1 MKQRTRI
8 HLLRHGQV
16 EGHGETRYNGQ
27 RDVALTDLGREQSL
41 FFAQSLSDKDL
52 RAVYCSDLQRCRTG
66 AEAIAAFHGLQPTEV
81 LALRELN
88 IGKWEGLTWK
98 EIQRRWPE
106 EWQGRLDDLVH
117 FQVPDGESLQQLAS
131 RVRPVVAKIVSRHRG
146 EEIAVVA
153 HGGVN
158 RVILLDAIGA
168 PLERLFHLEQDYG
181 CRNIIDYFDDGYV
194 TVRLLNG

>member
-1 MKQRTRI
+1 VTQRTRI

-16 EGHGETRYNGQ
+16 EGHGEARYNGQ

-41 FFAQSLSDKDL
+41 SFAQGLSDKEL
-52 RAVYCSDLQRCRTG
+52 RAIYCSDLQRCRVG
-66 AEAIAAFHGLQPTEV
+66 AEAIAAFRGLRPTE
-81 LALRELN
+81 LADLRELH

-98 EIQRRWPE
+98 EIQKRWPD

-117 FQVPDGESLQQLAS
+117 FRVPEGESLLQLAA
-131 RVRPVVAKIVSRHRG
+131 RVRPAITDIVSRHRG
-146 EEIAVVA
+146 EEVAVVA

-168 PLERLFHLEQDYG
+168 PLDRLFHLEQDYG

-194 TVRLLNG
+194 TVRLVNG